1 MGGNLCEESSLLLL
15 MTSED
20 LSRVTWLCCFGHV
33 AASRGVLGGG
43 SHLSYSAW
51 AAKEEIEGT

>member
-1 MGGNLCEESSLLLL
+1 MGDNLCKESSLLLL

-20 LSRVTWLCCFGHV
+20 LSRVTWLCCFEHV
-33 AASRGVLGGG
+33 AASREVLDGG
-43 SHLSYSAW
+43 SHSSYSAW